1 MNIDFESRN
10 ITRRSFLKGAGVVG
24 AAGLLSAC
32 GGSKSNN
39 SGSTAASGAGRDR
52 SQYQESCLRLSL
64 GLSHAAALFGLAFL
78 GGLLT
83 QAQAQFTQLLGR
95 HRGRSLG
102 QQAGGLLGFGEGDD
116 VADAGRPGQQ
126 HDQTVQAESQP
137 AVRRRALLQ
146 RLDQEAVISE
156 AAEPTAESVPE
167 QTVVVRQIGENI
179 QLAEIKPEAAVFTP
193 SSAVHRPAVSMAAG
207 SQELPFRIRLPN
219 GVLFEFMTPSPERSA
234 VVLAEALR

>member
-1 MNIDFESRN
+1 MNKSSIWRQAYSD
-10 ITRRSFLKGAGVVG
+10 FLK
-24 AAGLLSAC
+24 S
-32 GGSKSNN
+32 
-39 SGSTAASGAGRDR
+39 
-52 SQYQESCLRLSL
+52 
-64 GLSHAAALFGLAFL
+64 GLSR
-78 GGLLT
+78 
-83 QAQAQFTQLLGR
+83 AQFY
-95 HRGRSLG
+95 RSHIDSY
-102 QQAGGLLGFGEGDD
+102 FPK
-116 VADAGRPGQQ
+116 VRPSLSNLYW
-126 HDQTVQAESQP
+126 HF
-137 AVRRRALLQ
+137 Q

-179 QLAEIKPEAAVFTP
+179 QLAEIKPEARSLSP

>member
-1 MNIDFESRN
+1 MNKSSIWRQAYSD
-10 ITRRSFLKGAGVVG
+10 FLK
-24 AAGLLSAC
+24 S
-32 GGSKSNN
+32 
-39 SGSTAASGAGRDR
+39 
-52 SQYQESCLRLSL
+52 
-64 GLSHAAALFGLAFL
+64 GLSR
-78 GGLLT
+78 
-83 QAQAQFTQLLGR
+83 AQFY
-95 HRGRSLG
+95 RSHIDSY
-102 QQAGGLLGFGEGDD
+102 FPK
-116 VADAGRPGQQ
+116 VRP
-126 HDQTVQAESQP
+126 S
-137 AVRRRALLQ
+137 LSNLYWNFQ

>member
-1 MNIDFESRN
+1 MNKSSIWRQAYSD
-10 ITRRSFLKGAGVVG
+10 FLK
-24 AAGLLSAC
+24 S
-32 GGSKSNN
+32 
-39 SGSTAASGAGRDR
+39 
-52 SQYQESCLRLSL
+52 
-64 GLSHAAALFGLAFL
+64 GLSR
-78 GGLLT
+78 
-83 QAQAQFTQLLGR
+83 AQFY
-95 HRGRSLG
+95 RSHIDSY
-102 QQAGGLLGFGEGDD
+102 FPK
-116 VADAGRPGQQ
+116 VRPSLSNLYW
-126 HDQTVQAESQP
+126 HF
-137 AVRRRALLQ
+137 Q

-193 SSAVHRPAVSMAAG
+193 SSAVHRPAG

>member
-1 MNIDFESRN
+1 MNKSSIWRQAYSD
-10 ITRRSFLKGAGVVG
+10 FLK
-24 AAGLLSAC
+24 S
-32 GGSKSNN
+32 
-39 SGSTAASGAGRDR
+39 
-52 SQYQESCLRLSL
+52 
-64 GLSHAAALFGLAFL
+64 GLSR
-78 GGLLT
+78 
-83 QAQAQFTQLLGR
+83 AQFY
-95 HRGRSLG
+95 RSHIDSY
-102 QQAGGLLGFGEGDD
+102 FPK
-116 VADAGRPGQQ
+116 VRPSPSNLYW
-126 HDQTVQAESQP
+126 HF
-137 AVRRRALLQ
+137 Q

>member
-1 MNIDFESRN
+1 MNKSSIWRQAYSD
-10 ITRRSFLKGAGVVG
+10 FLK
-24 AAGLLSAC
+24 S
-32 GGSKSNN
+32 
-39 SGSTAASGAGRDR
+39 
-52 SQYQESCLRLSL
+52 
-64 GLSHAAALFGLAFL
+64 GLSR
-78 GGLLT
+78 
-83 QAQAQFTQLLGR
+83 AQFY
-95 HRGRSLG
+95 RSHIDSY
-102 QQAGGLLGFGEGDD
+102 FPK
-116 VADAGRPGQQ
+116 VRPSLSNLYW
-126 HDQTVQAESQP
+126 HF
-137 AVRRRALLQ
+137 Q

-179 QLAEIKPEAAVFTP
+179 QLVEIKPEAAVFTP